1 MNSIILEGCDGVGKT
16 TVAKL
21 LADIY
26 NMDICHCT
34 AEDPADYDFYRNTA
48 RKKNVI
54 WDRHTIGELI
64 YPEVF
69 HRKPQIGPEDARLAL
84 AYGRKNGTKVIVLN
98 ADTHVI
104 RNRLRARGNECEEVM
119 NHLDYIHDKFIEY
132 ANFLNV
138 PIVNTSGSISDV
150 LADIIDIIETDDQY
164 MFIHK

>member
-16 TVAKL
+16 TIAKL

-26 NMDICHCT
+26 GMDICHCT

-69 HRKPQIGPEDARLAL
+69 NRKPQIGPEDARLAL
-84 AYGRKNGTKVIVLN
+84 AYGRENCTKTIVLT
-98 ADTHVI
+98 APVHVI
-104 RNRLRARGNECEEVM
+104 KDRLANRGNECQEVLSKI
-119 NHLDYIHDKFIEY
+119 NFIHDKFIEY
-132 ANFLNV
+132 AEFLNV
-138 PIVNTSGSISDV
+138 PVVDTSGSITDTLSK
-150 LADIIDIIETDDQY
+150 IIEIIESDDNFK
-164 MFIHK
+164 FIHK